1 MLPGDVVATATS
13 DHPSSP
19 PNRDRAAAVIEEIR
33 IRSLGVIE
41 ESVLELSA
49 GLTVITGETG
59 AGKTMLVTALGLLL
73 GGRADTGA
81 VRTGARAARVEG
93 LVRADP
99 TLEAMAEEH
108 GGETESGLLL
118 LGRQVSAEGRSR
130 AFLGGAS
137 VPASALA
144 RVGEALVAVHGQSDQ
159 HRLLRPEAQRDAL
172 DAYAGPALQAVL
184 DAYRTGYARL
194 RVVET
199 ELTEVLGSAR
209 ERARE
214 ADVLRLGLEEIEAAD
229 PQPGEEESL
238 ATEESRL
245 GFADTL
251 RTAAETAREALSS
264 ERDAPDGL
272 GALAAARRALESVR
286 EHDPEVAGLA
296 DRVAEVSYLLADVAA
311 DVASYAT
318 AVETDPARLAGVSE
332 RRAALTALTRKYG
345 ETIDEVLEWARIS
358 AARLFSLDG
367 SDEQIAQLREERE
380 QLRTTLAVDAAEL
393 TTLRAAAGARLSAV
407 VTEELHSLSMP
418 DARFDVRLDRV
429 PDATGLELDG
439 QTWRFTPTGV
449 DETELLLAANT
460 GSAPRPLTKGAS
472 GGELSRVML
481 AIEVALADTRPVPTF
496 VFDEVDAGVGGKAA
510 VEIGRRLAALARSA
524 QVLVV
529 THLPQVA
536 AFADQHVVVRKS
548 SDGSVTTSG
557 LTTLDDPGR
566 VQELSRML
574 AGLEESDTA
583 MAHAQELLEV
593 AQESRVGAPQARSG
607 RPRVSPRPSGGRRTT
622 RPS

>member
-1 MLPGDVVATATS
+1 M
-13 DHPSSP
+13 
-19 PNRDRAAAVIEEIR
+19 IEEIR
-33 IRSLGVIE
+33 ISSLGVID
-41 ESVLELSA
+41 ESVLELGD

-73 GGRADTGA
+73 GGRADTGS

-93 LVRADP
+93 VVRASEELAVIAD
-99 TLEAMAEEH
+99 EH
-108 GGETESGLLL
+108 GGEVESDQLL

-137 VPASALA
+137 VPASALS
-144 RVGEALVAVHGQSDQ
+144 RVGEVLVAVHGQSDQ

-172 DAYAGPALQAVL
+172 DAFAGPELAAVL
-184 DAYRTGYARL
+184 ERYRAGFVRL
-194 RVVET
+194 RALEA
-199 ELTEVLGSAR
+199 ELREVLGSAR

-214 ADVLRLGLEEIEAAD
+214 ADVLRLGLEEIEAVD
-229 PQPGEEESL
+229 PQSGEEQSL

-251 RTAAETAREALSS
+251 RTAAEAAREALSS
-264 ERDAPDGL
+264 EEESPDAL
-272 GALAAARRALESVR
+272 GAVAAARRALESVR
-286 EHDPEVAGLA
+286 EHDPEVASLA

-311 DVASYAT
+311 DVASYST
-318 AVETDPARLAGVSE
+318 SVETDPARLGAVSE

-345 ETIDEVLEWARIS
+345 ETVDEVLAWS
-358 AARLFSLDG
+358 QAASERLLDLDG
-367 SDEQIAQLREERE
+367 SDERIAELRAEREE
-380 QLRTTLAVDAAEL
+380 LRRTLAGEANELSGLRRRAGALLAAE
-393 TTLRAAAGARLSAV
+393 

-418 DARFDVRLDRV
+418 HARFEVRLESVEDEK
-429 PDATGLELDG
+429 GLEIG
-439 QTWRFTPTGV
+439 QNRLRFTASGV
-449 DETELLLAANT
+449 DDVELVLAANT
-460 GSAPRPLTKGAS
+460 GSEPRPLTKGAS

-481 AIEVALADTRPVPTF
+481 AIEVALAGTRPVPTF

-536 AFADQHVVVRKS
+536 AFADRHVVVRKS

-557 LTTLDDPGR
+557 LDALDDAGR
-566 VQELSRML
+566 VQELARML

-593 AQESRVGAPQARSG
+593 ARESAGSA
-607 RPRVSPRPSGGRRTT
+607 GGVA
-622 RPS
+622 S

>member
-1 MLPGDVVATATS
+1 M
-13 DHPSSP
+13 
-19 PNRDRAAAVIEEIR
+19 IEEIR
-33 IRSLGVIE
+33 ISSLGVIE
-41 ESVLELSA
+41 ESVLELGS

-73 GGRADTGA
+73 GGRADTGS
-81 VRTGARAARVEG
+81 VRTGAKAARVEG
-93 LVRADP
+93 VVRTSAALDQI
-99 TLEAMAEEH
+99 TDEH
-108 GGETESGLLL
+108 GGEVEAGQLL

-137 VPASALA
+137 VPASALQ

-159 HRLLRPEAQRDAL
+159 HRLLRPEAQREAL
-172 DAYAGPALQAVL
+172 DAFAGRELREVLVGYQA
-184 DAYRTGYARL
+184 AHARL
-194 RVVET
+194 REVEA
-199 ELTEVLGSAR
+199 ELREVLGSAR

-214 ADVLRLGLEEIEAAD
+214 ADLLRLGLEEIEAVD
-229 PQPGEEESL
+229 PQPGEEDSL
-238 ATEESRL
+238 AAEESRL
-245 GFADTL
+245 GFSDTL

-264 ERDAPDGL
+264 DRDAADAL
-272 GALAAARRALESVR
+272 GAVAGARRALESVR
-286 EHDPEVAGLA
+286 EHDPQVAELA

-318 AVETDPARLAGVSE
+318 AVETDPNRLAVVSE

-345 ETIDEVLEWARIS
+345 ESTHEVLEWARLS
-358 AARLFSLDG
+358 SQRLLNLDG
-367 SDEQIAQLREERE
+367 SDDRIVELRSERE
-380 QLRTTLAVDAAEL
+380 RLRATMSADAATL
-393 TTLRAAAGARLSAV
+393 TRLRAAAGDRLAAS

-418 DARFDVRLDRV
+418 HARFVVHLDRV
-429 PDATGLELDG
+429 ADDRGLDLDG
-439 QTWRFTPTGV
+439 GRWHFTTSGV
-449 DETELLLAANT
+449 DEVELLLAANT
-460 GSAPRPLTKGAS
+460 GSEPRPLSKGAS

-481 AIEVALADTRPVPTF
+481 AIEVTLADTRPVPTF

-510 VEIGRRLAALARSA
+510 VEIGRRLAVLARTS

-536 AFADQHVVVRKS
+536 AFADSHVVVRKS

-557 LTTLDDPGR
+557 LETLDDTGR

-593 AQESRVGAPQARSG
+593 AHDFRVGPAPRAT
-607 RPRVSPRPSGGRRTT
+607 RRG
-622 RPS
+622 

>member
-1 MLPGDVVATATS
+1 M
-13 DHPSSP
+13 
-19 PNRDRAAAVIEEIR
+19 IEEIR
-33 IRSLGVIE
+33 ISSLGVIE
-41 ESVLELSA
+41 ESVLELGA

-73 GGRADTGA
+73 GGRADTGS
-81 VRTGARAARVEG
+81 VRTGARTARVEG
-93 LVRADP
+93 VVRADEP
-99 TLEAMAEEH
+99 LAALADEH
-108 GGETESGLLL
+108 GGEVESGLLI

-137 VPASALA
+137 VPASVLS
-144 RVGEALVAVHGQSDQ
+144 RVGDALVAVHGQSDQ
-159 HRLLRPEAQRDAL
+159 HRLLRPEAQRAAL
-172 DAYAGPALQAVL
+172 DAFAGSDLTEVL
-184 DAYRTGYARL
+184 SRYRACFGRL
-194 RVVET
+194 REVEA
-199 ELTEVLGSAR
+199 ELREVLGSAR

-214 ADVLRLGLEEIEAAD
+214 ADVLRLGLEEIEAVD
-229 PQPGEEESL
+229 PQPGEELAL

-264 ERDAPDGL
+264 DRDEPDAL
-272 GALAAARRALESVR
+272 GAVAGARRALDSVR
-286 EHDPEVAGLA
+286 EHDPEVASLA

-311 DVASYAT
+311 DVASYST
-318 AVETDPARLAGVSE
+318 GVDTDPARLAAVSD

-345 ETIDEVLEWARIS
+345 ETTVEVLEWARLS
-358 AARLFSLDG
+358 SQRLLGLDG
-367 SDEQIAQLREERE
+367 SEERIAELREER
-380 QLRTTLAVDAAEL
+380 QSLRRSLAADAAEL
-393 TTLRAAAGARLSAV
+393 TRLRHLAGERLSES
-407 VTEELHSLSMP
+407 VTRELASLSMP
-418 DARFDVRLDRV
+418 HARFVVGLDRTA
-429 PDATGLELDG
+429 DQNGLEIDG
-439 QTWRFTPTGV
+439 GRWHFTPTGV
-449 DETELLLAANT
+449 DDVELLLAANT
-460 GSAPRPLTKGAS
+460 GSEPRPLSKGAS

-481 AIEVALADTRPVPTF
+481 AIEVTLADTRAVPTF

-536 AFADQHVVVRKS
+536 AFADRHVVVRKS

-557 LTTLDDPGR
+557 LATLDDAGR

-593 AQESRVGAPQARSG
+593 AQESRAVAA
-607 RPRVSPRPSGGRRTT
+607 PRPTRRG
-622 RPS
+622 